1 MANVNLAELY
11 QFSYDNALYN
21 IARFGVNRHQNQP
34 QTAREYTEE
43 TRRNQRMAHAIAL
56 DTVLH
61 VDRMAER
68 RKTAKAVYTSKTTQ
82 TGQNGTDTEC
92 QTTSRPG
99 MQLPVTGSLEDDAS
113 AEPRRFVPAGS
124 EQCMYDV
131 D

>member
-1 MANVNLAELY
+1 MLTDIKINHKRRENIQRRQNETSEWHTPLRWTRCCMWTEWQNAE
-11 QFSYDNALYN
+11 
-21 IARFGVNRHQNQP
+21 
-34 QTAREYTEE
+34 
-43 TRRNQRMAHAIAL
+43 
-56 DTVLH
+56 
-61 VDRMAER
+61 
-68 RKTAKAVYTSKTTQ
+68 KTAKAVYSSKTTQ